1 MAHALIVDDDPDV
14 VEWLQEVARM
24 EGFTVARAQS
34 LREARIELGR
44 QRPDV
49 LLTDLRLPDG
59 QGIELANEL
68 EKPEATEVI
77 IVTGHA
83 TVDSAVAALRA
94 GASDYLV
101 KPADLERVQAV
112 LRHAKKTS
120 ALQHEIGELRDALR
134 KLGRF
139 GKILGS
145 SQRMQV
151 LYDQL
156 SRVSPT
162 SATAL
167 LVGESG
173 TGKELAASTIHEL
186 SRRREA
192 PFLPLNCGAVAPQLI
207 ESELFGHERGSFTGA
222 DRQHKGFFERANGG
236 TIFLDEITEMPM
248 ELQVKLLRVLETGSF
263 MRVGGTSLI
272 STDVRV
278 VAATNREP
286 EKAVADGKLREDLYH
301 RLNVFPIRL
310 PPLRERGTDIEQL
323 AQYFLDELNRIE
335 GTTKSFSRDA
345 LVRLYQHN
353 WPGNVRELRNYV
365 QRAYIMADDVIE
377 CDVAV
382 SDPTPK
388 SDDGTTI
395 TIRVGTP
402 LEEVERR
409 VTMATLVYCGHV
421 KRKAAEI
428 LGVSL
433 KTLYNRLEAYNGK
446 DALGAKDAAMDPADA
461 AEVARE
467 SARG

>member
-1 MAHALIVDDDPDV
+1 MAHALIVDDDTDV

-59 QGIELANEL
+59 EGIELVAEL
-68 EKPEATEVI
+68 EKPDATEVI

-120 ALQHEIGELRDALR
+120 ALQQEIGELRDALR

-167 LVGESG
+167 LIGESG

-186 SRRREA
+186 SRRRDGA
-192 PFLPLNCGAVAPQLI
+192 FLPLNCGAVAPQLI

-248 ELQVKLLRVLETGSF
+248 ELQVKLLRVLETGTF
-263 MRVGGTSLI
+263 MRVGGTQHI
-272 STDVRV
+272 QTDVRV

-323 AQYFLDELNRIE
+323 AQCFLDDLNRIE
-335 GTTKSFSRDA
+335 STNKTFSRDA

-382 SDPTPK
+382 SEPPPK

-433 KTLYNRLEAYNGK
+433 KTLYNRLESYNGK
-446 DALGAKDAAMDPADA
+446 DGLGKDALMDQQDTA
-461 AEVARE
+461 E
-467 SARG
+467 SAR

>member
-24 EGFTVARAQS
+24 EGFTIARAHS

-59 QGIELANEL
+59 EGIELMREL
-68 EKPEATEVI
+68 EKPDATEVI
-77 IVTGHA
+77 VVTGHA

-120 ALQHEIGELRDALR
+120 ALQHEIGELREELR

-139 GKILGS
+139 GRILGS

-156 SRVSPT
+156 SRVAPT
-162 SATAL
+162 SATVL
-167 LVGESG
+167 LIGESG
-173 TGKELAASTIHEL
+173 TGKELAAQTLHEL
-186 SRRREA
+186 SRRRDA

-207 ESELFGHERGSFTGA
+207 ETELFGHERGSFTGA

-236 TIFLDEITEMPM
+236 SIFLDEITEMPM
-248 ELQVKLLRVLETGSF
+248 ELQVKLLRVLETGTF
-263 MRVGGTSLI
+263 TRVGGTQQIGS
-272 STDVRV
+272 DVRV
-278 VAATNREP
+278 IAATNREP
-286 EKAVADGKLREDLYH
+286 EKAVGDGKLREDLYH

-310 PPLRERGTDIEQL
+310 PPLRDRGTDIEQL
-323 AQYFLDELNRIE
+323 AQCFLDDLNRSE
-335 GTTKSFSRDA
+335 NTHKTFSRDA

-353 WPGNVRELRNYV
+353 WPGNVRELKNYV
-365 QRAYIMADDVIE
+365 QRAFIMADDVIE
-377 CDVAV
+377 CDLG
-382 SDPTPK
+382 TPEAAAK
-388 SDDGTTI
+388 PDDSTTI

-409 VTMATLVYCGHV
+409 VTMATLAYCGHV

-433 KTLYNRLEAYNGK
+433 KTLYNRLEAYGGK
-446 DALGAKDAAMDPADA
+446 DAAGVGQPSEGDSAD
-461 AEVARE
+461 
-467 SARG
+467 